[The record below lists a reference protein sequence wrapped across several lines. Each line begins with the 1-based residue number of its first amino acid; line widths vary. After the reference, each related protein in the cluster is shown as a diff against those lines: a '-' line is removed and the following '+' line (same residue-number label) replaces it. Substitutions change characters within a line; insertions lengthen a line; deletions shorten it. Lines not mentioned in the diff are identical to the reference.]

1 MSGAVVMAV
10 AWVGCLF
17 VIKNAAIWIL
27 RKNEE
32 FLAKQVP
39 KLEQLEAEF
48 ERLIELCG
56 EEEE

>member
-17 VIKNAAIWIL
+17 AIKNAAIWIL